1 MTTLEERITA
11 LEDEIAEYRVKLN
24 AATTEAAEERY
35 ANLITA
41 SRNNL
46 TALLQQQQQQQG
58 NYYPPPDACQFNT
71 AALKLFLSLGSPL
84 ISPSRSCLT
93 VI

>member
-1 MTTLEERITA
+1 MATLEERISA
-11 LEDEIAEYRVKLN
+11 LEERIAGYEQEYANASTSEERKQLRPLITERVKTLN
-24 AATTEAAEERY
+24 
-35 ANLITA
+35 
-41 SRNNL
+41 
-46 TALLQQQQQQQG
+46 ALLQQQQQQQG